1 MTFRQLCLTCAIP
14 AACLF
19 TAVAA
24 HAAATDLFETI
35 APPTGVALSPL
46 EASAPMRII
55 LTLPLRDEAG
65 ARSFAALVSNPRSAL
80 YGHYITPAQF
90 GERFGADKANYES
103 LRAWATSQ
111 GLTVG
116 ARTQSRTTI
125 TLDGTAG
132 QFASVF
138 GTQFGKFSTKEH
150 GEGHITLVTPHLPSA
165 LEGKVDGVVGLSSAA
180 SFAPLYRFDPSRT
193 HPDVGTGKGGG
204 YAPSDL
210 RTAYDVPTQTNPK
223 ATEIVALFEESGFP
237 ASDVTAYEKQYTLPN
252 VTVTPIS
259 VNGSGTGT
267 NGALVEVDLDID
279 AVIGMNPNV
288 GQVLVYIDENGSFSS
303 QLVEAFNKVADDNK
317 ATVFSISYGLD
328 ENQQGKP
335 AAKAENKALVQLEAQ
350 GITTFASS
358 GDDGAGGREGSGL
371 NAPDPGSQ
379 PLLTSVGGTTL
390 TTNAK
395 TQAYVK
401 EVTWNSV
408 DGATGGGVSAFWKI
422 PKYQIIK
429 GKSVAIAN
437 GGSAKKRNVPDIAAD
452 ADYPNSP
459 YSVYC
464 AADGGFISV
473 GGTSLSSPLWAG
485 WISIINS
492 DRVAAGKARVG
503 YLNPVLYPLGNAETG
518 FHDITSGNN
527 GTPGYTAGPGYDNTT
542 GFGSIDVTKFMAL
555 IP

>member
-1 MTFRQLCLTCAIP
+1 MTLRRLFLACALPGAALCVSLP
-14 AACLF
+14 
-19 TAVAA
+19 A
-24 HAAATDLFETI
+24 HAASTEVFETI
-35 APPTGVALSPL
+35 AAPRGVAVAPL
-46 EASAPMRII
+46 EASAPMHVI
-55 LTLPLRDEAG
+55 LTLPLGDEAG
-65 ARSFAALVSNPRSAL
+65 ARSFASLVSNPRSAI

-90 GERFGADKANYES
+90 GERFGADKAAYES
-103 LRAWATSQ
+103 LREWAGAQ

-116 ARTQSRTTI
+116 PRTQSRTTI
-125 TLDGTAG
+125 ALAGTAG
-132 QFASVF
+132 QFAAIF
-138 GTQFGKFSTKEH
+138 GTQFGKFTTKEH
-150 GEGHITLVTPHLPSA
+150 SDGYVTLVAPRLPAA
-165 LEGKVDGVVGLSSAA
+165 LAGKVDGVVGLSSAA
-180 SFAPLYRFDPSRT
+180 SFAPLYRYDPTRT
-193 HPDVGTGKGGG
+193 HPDVGTGLGGG

-210 RTAYDVPTQTNPK
+210 RTAYDVPTQTNTK

-237 ASDVTAYEKQYTLPN
+237 QSDVTAYEKQYKLPN
-252 VTVTPIS
+252 ITVTPVS

-303 QLVEAFNKVADDNK
+303 QLVAAFNKVADDNK

-328 ENQQGKP
+328 ESQQGKP
-335 AAKAENKALVQLEAQ
+335 AAKAENKALIQLEAQ

-358 GDDGAGGREGSGL
+358 GDDGAGGRTGSGL
-371 NAPDPGSQ
+371 HAPDPGSQ

-395 TQAYVK
+395 TQAYVG

-408 DGATGGGVSAFWKI
+408 DGATGGGVSSFWKI
-422 PKYQIIK
+422 PKYQIIN

-464 AADGGFISV
+464 GADGGFIAV

-503 YLNPVLYPLGNAETG
+503 YFNPVLYPLGNAETG

-527 GTPGYTAGPGYDNTT
+527 GTPGYKAGPGYDNTT
-542 GFGSIDVTKFMAL
+542 GWGSIDVTKFQAVL
-555 IP
+555 P